1 MLSQVRNG
9 SGLGPSG
16 EEPTGEDCLL
26 AIGRHILLPV
36 MEETSSNLASTEL
49 RLKIEKL
56 ELEIQ
61 QLKRANEWTRNWGR
75 ILPTLS
81 ALVPLMALLFA
92 VQQFVQQQKAS
103 EKANTANSE
112 RAFMQPILNR
122 QMNTYFDASAVA
134 ATLASSD
141 DPKEREKAAEMFWK
155 LYYGPLVMLESPEVS
170 GAMKDFGHCVKPQG
184 SCTPERMANLSL
196 ALASTL
202 QSDLFASWK
211 LNPEKYAERSI
222 NYAELRKKN

>member
-1 MLSQVRNG
+1 
-9 SGLGPSG
+9 
-16 EEPTGEDCLL
+16 
-26 AIGRHILLPV
+26 
-36 MEETSSNLASTEL
+36 
-49 RLKIEKL
+49 
-56 ELEIQ
+56 
-61 QLKRANEWTRNWGR
+61 
-75 ILPTLS
+75 
-81 ALVPLMALLFA
+81 MALLFA

-103 EKANTANSE
+103 EKANTAASE

-122 QMNTYFDASAVA
+122 QMNTYFDASAAA

-141 DPKEREKAAEMFWK
+141 DPKERAQAAEMFWK

-170 GAMKDFGHCVKPQG
+170 GAMKDFGQCVKSQG

-202 QSDLFASWK
+202 ESDLFASWK
-211 LNPEKYAERSI
+211 LSPKEYAERSF

>member
-1 MLSQVRNG
+1 
-9 SGLGPSG
+9 
-16 EEPTGEDCLL
+16 
-26 AIGRHILLPV
+26 

-81 ALVPLMALLFA
+81 ALIPLLALLFA

-103 EKANTANSE
+103 EKASTTASE
-112 RAFMQPILNR
+112 RAFMQPVLSR
-122 QMNTYFDASAVA
+122 QMNTYFDASAAA

-141 DPKEREKAAEMFWK
+141 DPKEKAQASEMFWK
-155 LYYGPLVMLESPEVS
+155 LYWGPLVMLESPEV
-170 GAMKDFGHCVKPQG
+170 GQAMTDFGDCVKAPQ
-184 SCTPERMANLSL
+184 SCPSGMKNLSL

-202 QSDLFASWK
+202 QTDLFASWK

-222 NYAELRKKN
+222 DYAKQRKKK